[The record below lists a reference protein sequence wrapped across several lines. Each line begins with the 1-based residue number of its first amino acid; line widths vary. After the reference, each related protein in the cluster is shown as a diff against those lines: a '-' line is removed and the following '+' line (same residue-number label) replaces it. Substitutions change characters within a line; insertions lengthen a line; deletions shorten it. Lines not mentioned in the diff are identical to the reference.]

1 MDVKVQR
8 GVAIIPSN
16 ESKVIVELDTPVNP
30 EKAIVLFGGA
40 ICGGIS
46 NYSGSWEARL
56 NLINGQHVKATRAY
70 PSYYPAEV
78 SWQVVE
84 FVKE

>member
-8 GVAIIPSN
+8 GVAIIQPN
-16 ESKVIVELDTPVNP
+16 KTEEIVELKYKVNP
-30 EKAIVLFGGA
+30 EKAIVMF
-40 ICGGIS
+40 CGSI
-46 NYSGSWEARL
+46 YGSYGNSSDWDVL
-56 NLINGQHVKATRAY
+56 LDLIDEHHIKVTRAY
-70 PSYYPAEV
+70 PSLYPAEV

>member
-8 GVAIIPSN
+8 GLAIIPQYKL
-16 ESKVIVELDTPVNP
+16 EEIVELKHKVNP
-30 EKAIVLFGGA
+30 EKAIVMFGGS
-40 ICGGIS
+40 I
-46 NYSGSWEARL
+46 YGSYGNSSDWDVL
-56 NLINGQHVKATRAY
+56 LDLIDEHHIKVTRAY
-70 PSYYPAEV
+70 PSLYPAEV